1 MCIVFGFWQASR
13 ARQCSMGRRTLNFGL
28 LAISTV
34 MTAGAVFFPQAIANR
49 LTPSAA
55 ASGGAVQQSI
65 TLTSADQFRQA
76 FNAAPDDAIKVVGF
90 YSPT

>member
-1 MCIVFGFWQASR
+1 
-13 ARQCSMGRRTLNFGL
+13 MGRRTLNFGL

-49 LTPSAA
+49 LTPSTGGSV
-55 ASGGAVQQSI
+55 ASGEVLQSV
-65 TLTSADQFRQA
+65 TLTSADRFRQA